1 MGEREQPLS
10 WMFYIGCK
18 AGGQRASVLGWGPPC
33 LLLTDFTPSP
43 VWACL
48 HCWLVFFF
56 FFFRNA
62 LMLVNSPIDLIAQ
75 NAVLGRDCH
84 CLPSMNVFLFSALR
98 KWGMAPVSSFPSV
111 SREATFHFHFS
122 LLFFFLHQS
131 GNWVSV
137 GDKAGLWV
145 EGPST
150 CFSLVL
156 TVLASVKR
164 QYSL

>member
-1 MGEREQPLS
+1 MS
-10 WMFYIGCK
+10 W
-18 AGGQRASVLGWGPPC
+18 AGGPPC

-43 VWACL
+43 L
-48 HCWLVFFF
+48 SGLVSIVGWPFFF
-56 FFFRNA
+56 FFFKYA
-62 LMLVNSPIDLIAQ
+62 LTLVNSPIDLIAQ

-122 LLFFFLHQS
+122 LLFFFFFFFLHQS

-137 GDKAGLWV
+137 GG
-145 EGPST
+145 
-150 CFSLVL
+150 
-156 TVLASVKR
+156 
-164 QYSL
+164 